1 MVSEHGLG
9 VAAETQT
16 ACTNGNGNA
25 GEKVALGKVQ
35 WLRKSH

>member
-16 ACTNGNGNA
+16 AVPTDTATPEKRLHSVKFNG
-25 GEKVALGKVQ
+25 
-35 WLRKSH
+35 